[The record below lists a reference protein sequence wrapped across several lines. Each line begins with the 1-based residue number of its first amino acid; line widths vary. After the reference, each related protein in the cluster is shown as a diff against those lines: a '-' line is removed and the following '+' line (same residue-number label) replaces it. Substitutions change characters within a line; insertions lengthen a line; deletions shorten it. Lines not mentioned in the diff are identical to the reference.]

1 MSTCGCFA
9 GCKLKNANWRTLCL
23 QYLVKITIRR
33 PNTFYLLLQTFL
45 NLSVLSMILTKRCR
59 GWAYMPATP
68 LADLP
73 KASSGATRFLS
84 KIIVHEQVI
93 TAPGSG
99 AVAVTCSPAGMM
111 NCKRSVVHPG
121 GDRRQ
126 RLCSRFMWKTN
137 QVSVARLS
145 LSVSLSPSP
154 SGFFCVL
161 EKECILLGPT
171 TLFLTWRIELYRC
184 GRKLR
189 VATEQAQS
197 YYWCRVIFV
206 SAVSPSPSS
215 LSLILLSISRG
226 NKGGFVIKII
236 GVKKWSIL
244 MI

>member
-1 MSTCGCFA
+1 
-9 GCKLKNANWRTLCL
+9 
-23 QYLVKITIRR
+23 
-33 PNTFYLLLQTFL
+33 
-45 NLSVLSMILTKRCR
+45 MILTERCR

-99 AVAVTCSPAGMM
+99 AVAVTCSPAGTM

-121 GDRRQ
+121 GDRQQ

-137 QVSVARLS
+137 QVPMACLS

-154 SGFFCVL
+154 SVFFCVL

-206 SAVSPSPSS
+206 SAVSPIPTNSF
-215 LSLILLSISRG
+215 IS
-226 NKGGFVIKII
+226 FFDITQY
-236 GVKKWSIL
+236 
-244 MI
+244 

>member
-1 MSTCGCFA
+1 
-9 GCKLKNANWRTLCL
+9 
-23 QYLVKITIRR
+23 
-33 PNTFYLLLQTFL
+33 
-45 NLSVLSMILTKRCR
+45 MILTKRCR

-111 NCKRSVVHPG
+111 NCKWSVVHPG
-121 GDRRQ
+121 GDRQQ
-126 RLCSRFMWKTN
+126 RLHSRFMWKTN

-197 YYWCRVIFV
+197 YYRCRFIFV

-215 LSLILLSISRG
+215 LSLILLSISCG
-226 NKGGFVIKII
+226 NKGGFVTKII
-236 GVKKWSIL
+236 GVKKWNIL